1 MDPMQVGGDM
11 NELMS
16 TKMCSPMMIYLAVL
30 VTSGL
35 SVYLTRT
42 NLKRHNTTKM
52 ENLYNLYSLNELKFM
67 IIFGLILF
75 GLCQYNKTT
84 LAWVF
89 LVFPVIYVLIQ
100 NLIIHIHVSS
110 AVQSAPKEADT
121 QVYLGGAAPVVPKPT
136 VAPQDPPPPPQ
147 VPVTMA
153 QPGGTALGGDMMG
166 SSVQGNFAYF

>member
-1 MDPMQVGGDM
+1 MA
-11 NELMS
+11 S
-16 TKMCSPMMIYLAVL
+16 
-30 VTSGL
+30 

-52 ENLYNLYSLNELKFM
+52 DNLYNLYSLNELKFM
-67 IIFGLILF
+67 IVFGLILF

-110 AVQSAPKEADT
+110 ALQSAPKGRRFST
-121 QVYLGGAAPVVPKPT
+121 GVSGWSGSRSSQTHGST
-136 VAPQDPPPPPQ
+136 SDPPPPPQ

-166 SSVQGNFAYF
+166 SSVQGNYAYF